1 MGRTDAAYAYDAYAY
16 GAYGRNAD
24 ASPAPMPARAPRSAS
39 RPRLD
44 VVTGAGRQSDQA
56 VSPVFTHC
64 IKVAAVLIAL
74 FCAIGLARVAV
85 CGLTAST
92 LNSNAA
98 LAGELTTAQEE
109 SSNLEVMNSVY
120 GSSTRIRD
128 LAEGYGMTAAE
139 GNVVLDFTEHAPART
154 ASGAAQAE

>member
-64 IKVAAVLIAL
+64 IKVAAV
-74 FCAIGLARVAV
+74 

-92 LNSNAA
+92 LTSNAT

-109 SSNLEVMNSVY
+109 RSNLEVMHSVY